1 MSEKSGRS
9 EEKTDWLGNRYT
21 QHYDADGNKCGWS
34 EEKMDLWG
42 NNYTQHRDED
52 NNKSGWSEEKEG
64 ILGNKYTQNHDE
76 EGSKSGWSEEK
87 TSLLGSEYTQHHDH
101 DDNKH
106 GWSEEK
112 TSLFGNKY
120 TQHYDT
126 DDKRVDVAESND
138 NDEYNGNTG
147 SDENNNYSTHLNNY
161 SSSKNESSSGKK
173 TVWFVLIFGIT
184 IAIILIIKTTNN
196 KKQSPFTYDKP
207 VSSQANKSVKESIAT
222 QNKKQPSND
231 NILNGDEVKTFIE
244 KWVCL
249 EKLDEIMPLYA
260 DKVDYSDKGLVDKA
274 FIKERLTSLHREFPY
289 RKYKLISSIKVIPG
303 NSDNKKTAK
312 YTIHFV
318 VSNDQKT
325 IEGDVY
331 SETTLHKQGNRI
343 LVIREKGE
351 IKNRQ
356 TKDNLDNNNN
366 RKDGTN
372 RISSFFSTLQD
383 SNRNHSTK
391 RDSSVKVE
399 RYTTTRR
406 YQLFDKEKKISK
418 PRTETRVRK
427 QAEKKPKKS
436 KKSKKKSK

>member
-9 EEKTDWLGNRYT
+9 EEKTDWLGNKYT

-34 EEKMDLWG
+34 EEKVDIWSG
-42 NNYTQHRDED
+42 GDKYTQHHDEG
-52 NNKSGWSEEKEG
+52 NNKSGWSEEKED

-76 EGSKSGWSEEK
+76 GNNKSGWSEEK
-87 TSLLGSEYTQHHDH
+87 TGLLGSEYTQHHDQ

-196 KKQSPFTYDKP
+196 KKQGTFTYEKP
-207 VSSQANKSVKESIAT
+207 VSSQANKSVKESIAN
-222 QNKKQPSND
+222 QSKKQQSKN

-244 KWVCL
+244 KWLCL
-249 EKLDEIMPLYA
+249 EKLDEIMPHYA
-260 DKVDYSDKGLVDKA
+260 NKVDYYDKGLVDRTFIEKILSSA
-274 FIKERLTSLHREFPY
+274 FRELPYREFKPT
-289 RKYKLISSIKVIPG
+289 SSIKVISG
-303 NSDNKKTAK
+303 NSDNEKIAK
-312 YTIHFV
+312 FTHHFV
-318 VSNDQKT
+318 VSNDQK
-325 IEGDVY
+325 IIKGNAY
-331 SETTLHKQGNRI
+331 SEITLRKRENQI
-343 LVIREKGE
+343 LIIREKGE
-351 IKNRQ
+351 TRDQQIKH
-356 TKDNLDNNNN
+356 NLDY
-366 RKDGTN
+366 K
-372 RISSFFSTLQD
+372 
-383 SNRNHSTK
+383 K
-391 RDSSVKVE
+391 R
-399 RYTTTRR
+399 
-406 YQLFDKEKKISK
+406 
-418 PRTETRVRK
+418 
-427 QAEKKPKKS
+427 KKS
-436 KKSKKKSK
+436 YEYEYRSKGPLDLRGNFQFRWK